1 MPRPPVTPGGRNY
14 HPLTISPALPAG
26 RPASALATFLHEQLH
41 WLDCPGIDAAT
52 TEASER
58 WPDPPAPPPAPAT
71 VTWLGLHCCSYR
83 SRVPVTLFDPG
94 NGPVRP
100 NVTGAGPSVKN
111 PE

>member
-58 WPDPPAPPPAPAT
+58 WPDPPAPPAGASDGDVAGTPLLFLPQQSASH
-71 VTWLGLHCCSYR
+71 VVR
-83 SRVPVTLFDPG
+83 SGQRPG
-94 NGPVRP
+94 PP
-100 NVTGAGPSVKN
+100 
-111 PE
+111 